1 MNTQKAA
8 PLDAI
13 WQSIRALT
21 RFAWNASNAD
31 GYMIAEFDSG
41 RGEPIVRDQA
51 GLQSAASL
59 KSIDSRQ
66 VATSGGATVASYPLR
81 ADEHFSGVLAFT
93 FCGST
98 ITTPSLVVLDRLA
111 GAIQTVYRLPRSTA
125 RLVSKIGSLDVEL
138 AAIKISE
145 RTLGL
150 LADSAPALDSVDTL
164 VRHVEA
170 VMEKR
175 PAGAVLERL
184 LPDLEQLVDERK
196 LVVKAK
202 AFLRERDGISEEQ
215 AYLRLRNW
223 SRARRKRLRAVAQEL
238 IAAK

>member
-1 MNTQKAA
+1 MNSQAI

-13 WQSIRALT
+13 WQTIRVLT

-31 GYMIAEFDSG
+31 GYTIAEFDGG
-41 RGEPIVRDQA
+41 RDEPVMRDRA
-51 GLQSAASL
+51 GLQSAAPL
-59 KSIDSRQ
+59 KAVDSRH
-66 VATSGGATVASYPLR
+66 VASSEGATVALYPLR

-98 ITTPSLVVLDRLA
+98 IATPSLVVLDRLA

-125 RLVSKIGSLDVEL
+125 RLVSKIGSLEVEL

-150 LADSAPALDSVDTL
+150 LADPAPASESVDTV

-170 VMEKR
+170 VLEKR
-175 PAGAVLERL
+175 PAGVVLERL
-184 LPDLEQLVDERK
+184 LPDLEQLLDERK

-202 AFLRERDGISEEQ
+202 TILRERDGISEEE

-238 IAAK
+238 IAAR

>member
-1 MNTQKAA
+1 MNSQTAT

-13 WQSIRALT
+13 WQSIRAIT

-31 GYMIAEFDSG
+31 GYTIAEFDAP
-41 RGEPIVRDQA
+41 RGELIVRDQA
-51 GLQSAASL
+51 RLQSAAPL
-59 KSIDSRQ
+59 KSIASRQ
-66 VATSGGATVASYPLR
+66 VATSGGATVTSYPLR

-111 GAIQTVYRLPRSTA
+111 SAIQTVYRLPRFTA
-125 RLVSKIGSLDVEL
+125 RLVSKIVSLEVEL

-150 LADSAPALDSVDTL
+150 LADSAPASESVDTV
-164 VRHVEA
+164 VRHIEA

-175 PAGAVLERL
+175 PAGAILERL
-184 LPDLEQLVDERK
+184 CR
-196 LVVKAK
+196 
-202 AFLRERDGISEEQ
+202 ISS
-215 AYLRLRNW
+215 NW
-223 SRARRKRLRAVAQEL
+223 WTNESSWSRRKRSCASATASRKKKPICGCGTGAGHTASAFGLSPRS
-238 IAAK
+238 

>member
-1 MNTQKAA
+1 
-8 PLDAI
+8 
-13 WQSIRALT
+13 
-21 RFAWNASNAD
+21 
-31 GYMIAEFDSG
+31 
-41 RGEPIVRDQA
+41 
-51 GLQSAASL
+51 
-59 KSIDSRQ
+59 
-66 VATSGGATVASYPLR
+66 VATSGGATVAFYPLR
-81 ADEHFSGVLAFT
+81 ADEHFSGILFFT

-111 GAIQTVYRLPRSTA
+111 SAIQTVYRLPRSTA
-125 RLVSKIGSLDVEL
+125 RLVSKIGSLEVEL

-150 LADSAPALDSVDTL
+150 LADSAPASESVDTV

-175 PAGAVLERL
+175 PAVLERL

-202 AFLRERDGISEEQ
+202 TFLRERDGVSEEE

>member
-1 MNTQKAA
+1 MNSQAI
-8 PLDAI
+8 PVDAL

-31 GYMIAEFDSG
+31 GYTIAEFDAG
-41 RGEPIVRDQA
+41 CGEVAVRDQS
-51 GLQSAASL
+51 GLQSAVPL
-59 KSIDSRQ
+59 KPVDSRQ
-66 VATSGGATVASYPLR
+66 VTPSEGATVALYPLR
-81 ADEHFSGVLAFT
+81 ADEHLSGVLAFT

-98 ITTPSLVVLDRLA
+98 IATPSLVVLDRLA
-111 GAIQTVYRLPRSTA
+111 AAIQTVYRLPPSTA
-125 RLVSKIGSLDVEL
+125 RLVSMIGRLEVEL

-150 LADSAPALDSVDTL
+150 LADPAPASESVDTV

-170 VMEKR
+170 VLEKR

-202 AFLRERDGISEEQ
+202 AFLRERDGISEEE

-223 SRARRKRLRAVAQEL
+223 SRVRRKRLRAVAQEL
-238 IAAK
+238 IAAR